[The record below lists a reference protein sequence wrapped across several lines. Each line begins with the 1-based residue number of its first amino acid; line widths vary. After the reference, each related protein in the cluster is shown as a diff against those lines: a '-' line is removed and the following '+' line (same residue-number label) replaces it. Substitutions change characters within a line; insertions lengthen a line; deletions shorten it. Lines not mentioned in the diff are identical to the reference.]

1 MSDTDVAMSAHF
13 VSCVRAA
20 SRRRQFLLR
29 RAKSQGG
36 SGGGTGGGGNDDD
49 DDDADADESSQPV
62 KRSQVERLLDCAD
75 AFLLEASSES
85 IIYEYDVQGVN
96 YNASQ
101 DVQLLSA
108 YLPEQPE
115 RLIGP
120 VNIKYMVRNPANSI
134 VVCEYWSGIRAAQ
147 SYQQQKK
154 GSQAS

>member
-1 MSDTDVAMSAHF
+1 MPAAEAWKIVGLALVASLLVAAGAF
-13 VSCVRAA
+13 VIFQ
-20 SRRRQFLLR
+20 RRNTPERRELKRRFLVNT
-29 RAKSQGG
+29 QG
-36 SGGGTGGGGNDDD
+36 
-49 DDDADADESSQPV
+49 
-62 KRSQVERLLDCAD
+62 RLAD

-85 IIYEYDVQGVN
+85 IVYQYDVHGVS

-134 VVCEYWSGIRAAQ
+134 VVCEHWSGIRAAQ
-147 SYQQQKK
+147 VYQHRKQTQQ

>member
-1 MSDTDVAMSAHF
+1 MPAAEAWKIVGLALVASLLVAGGAF
-13 VSCVRAA
+13 VIFQ
-20 SRRRQFLLR
+20 RRNTPER
-29 RAKSQGG
+29 R
-36 SGGGTGGGGNDDD
+36 
-49 DDDADADESSQPV
+49 EL
-62 KRSQVERLLDCAD
+62 KRRFNVNSLGRLGD

>member
-1 MSDTDVAMSAHF
+1 MPAAEAWKIVGLAVVASLLVAGGALVIF
-13 VSCVRAA
+13 Q
-20 SRRRQFLLR
+20 RRNTPER
-29 RAKSQGG
+29 R
-36 SGGGTGGGGNDDD
+36 
-49 DDDADADESSQPV
+49 EL
-62 KRSQVERLLDCAD
+62 KRRFNVNSLGRLGD